1 MVGAKFQISLSSA
14 EPKPML
20 IRAFM
25 EHPASV
31 GETYLEHLGLALWFG
46 LRMMLGGLACLLHA
60 VFPFLCVRTGSSCIE
75 ALHDRMVVNRVRRR
89 TGDSRLAI
97 E

>member
-1 MVGAKFQISLSSA
+1 
-14 EPKPML
+14 ML
-20 IRAFM
+20 LTRAFT

-31 GETYLEHLGLALWFG
+31 GETYFEHMGNALCFAV
-46 LRMMLGGLACLLHA
+46 RMLFGGLACLVHA

-75 ALHDRMVVNRVRRR
+75 ALHDRMVVHRVRRR
-89 TGDSRLAI
+89 NGESRLAI